1 MSGEGRET
9 RLVLI
14 GMMGAGKTSI
24 GQALA
29 ERLGWPF
36 TDTDDEIVACTGSS
50 IPELFA
56 RDGEPAFRQVES
68 EVVTRTLALP
78 GPRVIA
84 VGGGAV
90 VNAANRAGLRDRAT
104 VVWLRA
110 RVTTLA
116 ARVGGG
122 DGRPMLRPSPG
133 AGSAPGSAGS
143 APGSAGCAPGS
154 GAGPG
159 SALASEGSGFASG
172 SGAGPASGSSG
183 SAPAVAALERLLTER
198 APLYEATASFVVDVD
213 DSSLEEVVDRVAAG
227 LAASAGTRHA

>member
-1 MSGEGRET
+1 MSGGGRET

-56 RDGEPAFRQVES
+56 RDGEPVFRQVES

-90 VNAANRAGLRDRAT
+90 VNVANRAGLRDRAT

-122 DGRPMLRPSPG
+122 DGRPMLRPSP
-133 AGSAPGSAGS
+133 
-143 APGSAGCAPGS
+143 
-154 GAGPG
+154 
-159 SALASEGSGFASG
+159 ASG
-172 SGAGPASGSSG
+172 SGSAAAGC
-183 SAPAVAALERLLTER
+183 APAVAALERLLTER

-227 LAASAGTRHA
+227 LAASAGTPHA

>member
-1 MSGEGRET
+1 MSGGGRET

-56 RDGEPAFRQVES
+56 RDGEPVFRQVES

-110 RVTTLA
+110 RVATLA

-133 AGSAPGSAGS
+133 AGSAPASQ
-143 APGSAGCAPGS
+143 GCAPAS
-154 GAGPG
+154 GFA
-159 SALASEGSGFASG
+159 AGSGFASA
-172 SGAGPASGSSG
+172 GAGSSGPSPTSEG
-183 SAPAVAALERLLTER
+183 SAPAAAALERLLTER